1 VNCQDISRIANTGR
15 FDELSEAQLR
25 AVEAHAMTCRSCAAE
40 WGAHRRLAELPVP
53 PMPAEL
59 RQRCQ
64 AMVMLPPE
72 ARRAR
77 NTRRL
82 ILIGSFVAVA
92 AAAWQIAVREPTAV
106 TAASALEATG
116 VASSVADPV
125 QPADVTAPAMPR
137 GAADQQPKEPLP
149 SEEPAIADV
158 AVDGHFIL
166 VSRRFERAADAQAIA
181 LAERCFDTVASEL
194 QGLGGL
200 TVVLDP
206 SVSLR
211 ESPSEELKLAEKDQ
225 KLARSHG
232 AGYMLAVSTEMGCNF
247 TVFNSSTGLYML
259 GLGGGGVDQPGERAD
274 ALARSIA
281 RGIHAHLVVGRS
293 AEAIESRARVLNAGL
308 SDRDR
313 TTALLRLLDG
323 GRVGFRS
330 AAETRTLL
338 DEQVMAVALQLA
350 AKGDAEVRTAIWS
363 LLRQTDDRALVQPLL
378 LAMKNDPD
386 RSVRYQAVQAARKF
400 LDVPG
405 VRETLQ
411 EMAAKDPDSEREIF
425 CCVQTVREA
434 AERAAVTDADFL
446 GWARRKLLD
455 ESLPSRSRLITLI
468 GMSSDGRFVGQ
479 ISNIGPDA
487 AGIVFQIAQRDPD
500 LRVRAMAWDILYFGQ
515 PDKEFVARE
524 VVPVALDDLRSS
536 PNERVRAGAA
546 RILSGYKDA
555 AGVREALERAQT
567 DASIIVRRAAL
578 GEGGG
583 PVSAE

>member
-1 VNCQDISRIANTGR
+1 MNCQDISRIANSGR
-15 FDELSEAQLR
+15 FDELDEAQLR
-25 AVEAHAMTCRSCAAE
+25 ALEAHAMSCRSCAVE
-40 WGAHRRLAELPVP
+40 WGAHRRVVELPVP
-53 PMPAEL
+53 PMPPEL
-59 RQRCQ
+59 RQQCQ
-64 AMVMLPPE
+64 AMAILPPQ

-82 ILIGSFVAVA
+82 ILIGSFVAAA
-92 AAAWQIAVREPTAV
+92 AAAWQIAVREPTAA
-106 TAASALEATG
+106 TAASELDATG
-116 VASSVADPV
+116 VASSIAAPV
-125 QPADVTAPAMPR
+125 PDVSVPAMPR
-137 GAADQQPKEPLP
+137 GVADEQPKEPLP
-149 SEEPAIADV
+149 SEARAIADV

-200 TVVLDP
+200 TVIVDA
-206 SVSLR
+206 SVPR
-211 ESPSEELKLAEKDQ
+211 ESPSGELELSEREQ

-232 AGYMLAVSTEMGCNF
+232 AGYMLVVSTEMGCNF

-293 AEAIESRARVLNAGL
+293 TEAIESRERVLNTGL

-313 TTALLRLLDG
+313 TMALFRLLDG

-338 DEQVMAVALQLA
+338 DEQVMGVALQLA

-363 LLRQTDDRALVQPLL
+363 VLRQTDDRALVQPLL

-386 RSVRYQAVQAARKF
+386 RSVRYQAVQAARRF

-405 VRETLQ
+405 VRETLL
-411 EMAAKDPDSEREIF
+411 EMAAKDPDSEPEIF
-425 CCVQTVREA
+425 CCVETVREA
-434 AERAAVTDADFL
+434 AQRAAVSDQDFL
-446 GWARRKLLD
+446 AWARRNLLD
-455 ESLPSRSRLITLI
+455 ESLSSRSRLFTLM
-468 GMSSDGRFVGQ
+468 GFSSDGRFVGD
-479 ISNIGPDA
+479 IANIGDDA
-487 AGIVFQIAQRDPD
+487 AGIVFDIGQRDPNP
-500 LRVRAMAWDILYFGQ
+500 RVRAMAWDILHLGRA
-515 PDKEFVARE
+515 DKAFMARE
-524 VVPVALDDLRSS
+524 VVPVALEDLRNS
-536 PNERVRAGAA
+536 PNEYVRAGAA
-546 RILSGYKDA
+546 RILFDHKEA
-555 AGVREALERAQT
+555 AGVPEALERAQA
-567 DASIIVRRAAL
+567 DASILVRRSAL

-583 PVSAE
+583 PVSAY